1 MNYFVRFESLQ
12 EWAER
17 HTAVAPLLTMP
28 RRIFDQIELTD
39 EIFEQLMSGVDH
51 PNPRVRFECAHL
63 ADHLDDERCFAI
75 LVKLCGD
82 EVPRV
87 RAEALHGL
95 ACENCKSC
103 PLPVN
108 SLGLLV
114 EAALHDPSDKVRDKM
129 AVTFASHS
137 PEARIREA
145 LQHMAKYETNPQIRQ
160 KAVQALKHHSI
171 TI

>member
-28 RRIFDQIELTD
+28 RRILDQTEITD
-39 EIFEQLMSGVDH
+39 EILAQLMSGVDH

-63 ADHLDDERCFAI
+63 ADHIDDARCFEI
-75 LVKLCGD
+75 LFRLCHDG
-82 EVPRV
+82 VPRV

-95 ACENCKSC
+95 ACEQCKSC
-103 PLPVN
+103 PLPVD
-108 SLGLLV
+108 SVVLLV
-114 EAALHDPSDKVRDKM
+114 EAALHDPSDKVRDRM
-129 AVTFASHS
+129 VTTFSSHS
-137 PEARIREA
+137 PDGRISEA
-145 LQHMAKYETNPQIRQ
+145 LQHMAEHETKPQIRQ
-160 KAVQALKHHSI
+160 KALQALKHHSV